1 MVICTLLG
9 KIKELHPNGDDE
21 RTSVVIQTNQPF
33 RKSYKRFLFEDE
45 SELGEKFE
53 RFQRDSQ
60 VQISYESN
68 SLRQTLLSVEAVCIN
83 TCSVCQTYWK
93 TDEEDNMSCES
104 CKITSDLV
112 MVTRCL
118 RLVTVE
124 PDGYNGSF
132 LTFIDEK
139 NDVRFTT
146 KVEDDFLL
154 YGCIANFNGDNFY
167 VKGEV
172 VETLEN
178 GDVIFDLLD
187 YPQLYNE
194 LIM

>member
-1 MVICTLLG
+1 M
-9 KIKELHPNGDDE
+9 
-21 RTSVVIQTNQPF
+21 
-33 RKSYKRFLFEDE
+33 
-45 SELGEKFE
+45 
-53 RFQRDSQ
+53 
-60 VQISYESN
+60 
-68 SLRQTLLSVEAVCIN
+68 LRQTLLSVEAACMN

-104 CKITSDLV
+104 CKITSDLE

-167 VKGEV
+167 VKG
-172 VETLEN
+172 
-178 GDVIFDLLD
+178 
-187 YPQLYNE
+187 
-194 LIM
+194 